1 MPRLR
6 RSDLTMP
13 GIARRRCG
21 RGFSYRWWN
30 GQKVADDDTLGR
42 IRKLAVPPAWT
53 DVWICPWPNG
63 HIQAIG
69 TDVAGRRQYRYHDM
83 WRVHRD
89 REKFDRALRFAQD
102 LPRLRST
109 VARDLQQQGADRSRV
124 LAAIVRL
131 LDLGAFRIG
140 GREYAETNETYGV
153 VTLQK
158 SHVRVKGNTITFDF
172 PAKGSLE
179 RVFEARDSEVAPL
192 VQLLKKRRG
201 GDAQLF
207 QYKVDRRWRPVSTDD
222 VNDFIKEECGP
233 DYSAKDF
240 RNWTA
245 TVLAASLFAG
255 RPAPVSL
262 RRQRRAVADVVAEVA
277 IHLGNTP
284 AVCRSSYIDP
294 RVIDRFS
301 TGSTLRPKLAAR
313 MTKGSKAMT
322 DAFARQ
328 AVESAVV
335 ALIGV
340 EERVQR
346 AA

>member
-1 MPRLR
+1 
-6 RSDLTMP
+6 MP
-13 GIARRRCG
+13 GIARRRYG
-21 RGFSYRWWN
+21 RGFSYRWWD
-30 GQKVADDDTLGR
+30 GHKVVDDDTLDR

-53 DVWICPWPNG
+53 NVWICPWPNG

-69 TDVAGRRQYRYHDM
+69 TDAAGRRQYRYHDT

-102 LPRLRST
+102 LPRLRAT
-109 VARDLQQQGADRSRV
+109 VARDLQHDGPDRSRV

-153 VTLQK
+153 VSLQRA
-158 SHVRVKGNTITFDF
+158 HVRVKGHTMTFDF

-179 RVFEARDSEVAPL
+179 RVFAARDPEVAQ
-192 VQLLKKRRG
+192 VVRLLKKRRG

-207 QYKVDRRWRPVSTDD
+207 QYKVDGRWRPVRTED
-222 VNDFIKEECGP
+222 VNDYIKEECGP

-245 TVLAASLFAG
+245 TVLAAALFAG
-255 RPAPVSL
+255 RPAPASH
-262 RRQRRAVADVVAEVA
+262 RRQRRAVSDVVAEVA

-301 TGSTLRPKLAAR
+301 TGSTVRPKLAAR
-313 MTKGSKAMT
+313 LTEKSKGMT
-322 DAFARQ
+322 DTFGRQ

-340 EERVQR
+340 EDRVQ
-346 AA
+346 AAA

>member
-1 MPRLR
+1 
-6 RSDLTMP
+6 MP
-13 GIARRRCG
+13 GIVRRRCG
-21 RGFSYRWWN
+21 RGFSYRWRD
-30 GQKVADDDTLGR
+30 GQKVLHDDTLTR

-69 TDVAGRRQYRYHDM
+69 TDAAGRRQYRYHDT

-102 LPRLRST
+102 LPRLRAT
-109 VARDLQQQGADRSRV
+109 VARDLQHARPDRSRV

-140 GREYAETNETYGV
+140 GREYAETNETYGIV
-153 VTLQK
+153 SLQR
-158 SHVRVKGNTITFDF
+158 SHVRVKGNTMTFDF

-179 RVFEARDSEVAPL
+179 RVFAARDPEVARL
-192 VQLLKKRRG
+192 VQLLKKRRS

-207 QYKVDRRWRPVSTDD
+207 QYKVDGRWRPVRTED
-222 VNDFIKEECGP
+222 VNDYIKEECGR

-245 TVLAASLFAG
+245 TVLSAALFAS
-255 RPAPVSL
+255 RPAPSSL
-262 RRQRRAVADVVAEVA
+262 RRQRRAVSEVVAEVA

-284 AVCRSSYIDP
+284 AVCRASYIDP

-301 TGSTLRPKLAAR
+301 TGSTIKPKLAAR
-313 MTKGSKAMT
+313 MTDGSNAMT
-322 DAFARQ
+322 DTFARQ

-335 ALIGV
+335 SLIGA
-340 EERVQR
+340 EERAQR
-346 AA
+346 VAA